1 MSAAEPLW
9 LAAFIDLAP
18 EEYDSTARFWVEA
31 TGYPLSPPRGVYHE
45 FATLLPTAGRDY
57 LRAQRLARGPSRI
70 HLDLHVAE
78 VATARVAAVS
88 GGATVLAEPGPY
100 AVLRSPA
107 GLTFC
112 LVPNTGAAGA
122 GEIPP
127 ADTWPGGRRSR
138 VSQVCI
144 DLAADRFDAE
154 VAFFSALTGWELQ
167 RFSAVEHV
175 VALARPEGLPLRVIL
190 QRVGADDTG
199 PPARAHLEWWADD
212 VAAEVTRHLKLG
224 ARQVQDGDYW
234 TVLADPAGL
243 PYCVIGR
250 DPVTGVR

>member
-9 LAAFIDLAP
+9 LTAFIDLAAP
-18 EEYDSTARFWVEA
+18 EYDSAARFWVDI
-31 TGYPLSPPRGVYHE
+31 TGYPLSPPRGAHHE
-45 FATLLPTAGRDY
+45 FATLNPTAGRDF
-57 LRAQRLARGPSRI
+57 LRLQRLEQGPSRI

-78 VATARVAAVS
+78 VAAARAEALSCGAVL
-88 GGATVLAEPGPY
+88 LAEPGPY
-100 AVLRSPA
+100 VVLKSPA

-112 LVPNTGAAGA
+112 LVPNVGAAG
-122 GEIPP
+122 GGGIPP
-127 ADTWPGGRRSR
+127 ADTWAGGRRSR

-154 VAFFSALTGWELQ
+154 VAFFAALTGWDLQ

-175 VALARPEGLPLRVIL
+175 VALARPDGLPLRVIL
-190 QRVGADDTG
+190 QRLGADDPG
-199 PPARAHLEWWADD
+199 PQARAHLEWWADD
-212 VAAEVTRHLKLG
+212 VPTEVTRHLDLG
-224 ARQVQDGDYW
+224 ARQVRAGDYW
-234 TVLADPAGL
+234 MVLADPAGL